1 MISVNVIGSL
11 GQISGTFKA
20 RRKKTLKVRPERE
33 LEDYKLVE
41 EYEGSCEECELE
53 KQPPKCPICDGH

>member
-1 MISVNVIGSL
+1 MISVNVMNSL
-11 GQISGTFKA
+11 SQMTNAIQA
-20 RRKKTLKVRPERE
+20 RRKKTLKVRPEKE

-41 EYEGSCEECELE
+41 EYEGSCDECDRE